1 MITDHREYEENVGA
15 YLLGAL
21 SDHEAELF
29 ERHLETC
36 PSCRRELDELRV
48 ASEALP
54 RAVEPVVPPPE
65 LKESLMRTVWA
76 EAGERE
82 QEAKPERRWSRPFL
96 RRFLELKP
104 AMAVGLAVAILLIG
118 VGIGIGVGDLG
129 SSGGGER
136 TVAALVDHSRA
147 PMGDASLTVPEDNG
161 KGAILT
167 VQGLPDPGPGKV
179 YEVWVQRGGVMQPA
193 GTLFSVGSGGSGT
206 AGIPGKLEGAEAVAV
221 TAERDGGTLKPT
233 QMPVLTVKLT

>member
-1 MITDHREYEENVGA
+1 MIKDHREYEENVGA

-21 SDHEAELF
+21 SEHEAELF

-76 EAGERE
+76 EAGELQ

-96 RRFLELKP
+96 GRFLELKP
-104 AMAVGLAVAILLIG
+104 TLAVGLAVCLLAIG
-118 VGIGIGVGDLG
+118 VGIGVGVSGIGG
-129 SSGGGER
+129 GGGER
-136 TVAALVDHSRA
+136 TLTALVDHSRA
-147 PMGDASLTVPEDNG
+147 PMGNASLTVPEGDR

-167 VQGLPDPGPGKV
+167 VQGLPDPGAGKV

-193 GTLFSVGSGGSGT
+193 GALFSVGSGGSGT

-233 QMPVLTVKLT
+233 QMPVLTVKLA